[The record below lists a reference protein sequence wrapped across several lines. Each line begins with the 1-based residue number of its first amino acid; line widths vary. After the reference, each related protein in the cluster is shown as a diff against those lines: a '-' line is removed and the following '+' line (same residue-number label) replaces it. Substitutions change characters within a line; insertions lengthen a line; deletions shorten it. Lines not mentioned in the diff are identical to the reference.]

1 MPWQGCVEIVTY
13 ALGFRP
19 INDADRPLQSLFS
32 EQVGHAAFASQIE
45 QEALLP
51 KP

>member
-1 MPWQGCVEIVTY
+1 MPWQGGVEIVTP

-19 INDADRPLQSLFS
+19 INDADSPLQSLFLK
-32 EQVGHAAFASQIE
+32 QVGHAAFASKIE